1 MTLISPQQMI
11 DVFHQRASTRQYDP
25 NKKIPADEFNA
36 ILEFARLSPSSVGSE
51 PWQFLVIQN
60 PQIRQKLKPVS
71 WGMTTQVD
79 DASHLVVILA
89 KKNVRYDS
97 EFMRQSMER
106 RGLVSEEQQQMA
118 LERYRK
124 FQLEDANIAES
135 ERSLFDWACKQT
147 YIALAN
153 MLTGAAAIGVDSCPI
168 EGFDYA
174 KVNQILV
181 EEGLFDPKEWGV
193 SVMAT
198 FGYRA
203 KEIKPKARKT
213 VEQIVTWVE

>member
-1 MTLISPQQMI
+1 MTVLSPQQMI

-25 NKKIPADEFNA
+25 NKKIPADDFNA